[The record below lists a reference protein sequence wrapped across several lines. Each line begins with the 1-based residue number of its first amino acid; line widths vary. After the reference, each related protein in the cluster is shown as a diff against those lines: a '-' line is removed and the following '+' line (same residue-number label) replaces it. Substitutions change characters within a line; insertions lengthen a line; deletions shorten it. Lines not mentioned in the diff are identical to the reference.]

1 MLVNSQLVSLEAS
14 STRGAL
20 LLTGPVPPGTLA
32 GYQLVNYC
40 VACVSSADMGGG

>member
-20 LLTGPVPPGTLA
+20 LLTGPPYLREPSQAT
-32 GYQLVNYC
+32 NW
-40 VACVSSADMGGG
+40 